1 MIEVLWRFPIV
12 VRVEQLNEGIWAM
25 TYLVVCEDS
34 QKATL
39 IDPVWD
45 NLSDYLSLLE
55 EKGLELEYAMATH
68 THADHITGCFKL
80 AEITGCEYVM
90 WNDTPSMGVT
100 IYVDEETS
108 VSMNNIEFHFHF
120 SPGHTGDSMI
130 IECDGY
136 IFTGDFLFTGDGGVG
151 RDDLPSGRTHMH
163 WQALDVLERFSGD
176 VLVCTGHDP
185 PGTEM
190 QTLEWNRENNLVL
203 KMETY
208 EEYANWQDEMSN
220 KLGDVSK
227 IKTALPANIFAEIP
241 TEIPWLNE
249 KLL

>member
-12 VRVEQLNEGIWAM
+12 MRVEQLNEGIWAM

-55 EKGLELEYAMATH
+55 EEGLELEYTMATH

-108 VSMNNIEFHFHF
+108 VSMNDIEFQSNVTSHLYLSFVHLKNPR
-120 SPGHTGDSMI
+120 SQG
-130 IECDGY
+130 
-136 IFTGDFLFTGDGGVG
+136 
-151 RDDLPSGRTHMH
+151 
-163 WQALDVLERFSGD
+163 
-176 VLVCTGHDP
+176 
-185 PGTEM
+185 
-190 QTLEWNRENNLVL
+190 VL
-203 KMETY
+203 K
-208 EEYANWQDEMSN
+208 N
-220 KLGDVSK
+220 K
-227 IKTALPANIFAEIP
+227 E
-241 TEIPWLNE
+241 
-249 KLL
+249 